1 MDVGWGHTGET
12 AVDRSPDDAAVRFL
26 SLASHELRGP
36 LGTVR
41 TYASLLASPRFA
53 LDQRVRTSVEVMLR
67 NVDRALDSWEF
78 LAEAWRLDVSGLRLD
93 LRDEDPLPSLR
104 ASAESAV
111 TTARERSVR
120 LEVSLPARLPSVRVD
135 LDRLQLVFAG
145 AWSHVLARSHS
156 GAVAGLTA
164 RPAPDGCE
172 LTFWDSGPP
181 LTPEGEAQVFDRR
194 AQALRGHELGSAFRM
209 AMAGALVQAHGGR
222 AQVGSLSGRTLFQF
236 VLLAPR

>member
-1 MDVGWGHTGET
+1 
-12 AVDRSPDDAAVRFL
+12 VDRRPDDSAARFL

-41 TYASLLASPRFA
+41 TYAALLASPRFA
-53 LDQRVRTSVEVMLR
+53 LDEKVRTAVEVMLR
-67 NVDRALDSWEF
+67 NVDRALASWEF
-78 LAEAWRLDVSGLRLD
+78 LAEAWRLDVDGLHLD
-93 LRDEDPLPSLR
+93 LRNEDLVPSLR
-104 ASAESAV
+104 ASAGAAEGI
-111 TTARERSVR
+111 ARERSVR
-120 LEVSLPARLPSVRVD
+120 LEVAIPPALPAIPVD
-135 LDRLQLVFAG
+135 LDRLQLAFSG
-145 AWSHVLARSHS
+145 AWSHVLARTRS

-164 RPAPDGCE
+164 RSSAEGCE

-181 LTPEGEAQVFDRR
+181 LTPEGESQVFDRR

-222 AQVGSLSGRTLFQF
+222 AQVGSLNSRTLFQF